1 MSEPT
6 IVMVEPATVAVLGMT
21 GSFAQ
26 IPEGYGRL
34 YGWVTAHGLQPA
46 GMPSAVYLTMPD
58 IPEGDAV
65 WELWAPVGGDVPEA
79 EADETGIAVR
89 HVPGFEAVSVMHIG
103 PYDSIPPTY
112 EAAMRWMTEQG
123 HQMAGPPM
131 ERYYSDPEK
140 VPPEEYQT
148 EVLLPVRQAG

>member
-6 IVMVEPATVAVLGMT
+6 IVAVGPTTVAVLRMT

-34 YGWVTAHGLQPA
+34 YAWVTAHGLQPV

-58 IPEGDAV
+58 VPESDAI
-65 WELWAPVGGDVPEA
+65 WELWAPVGAGVPEA
-79 EADETGIAVR
+79 EADESGIAIR
-89 HVPGFEAVSVMHIG
+89 HVPGYEALSVMHVG
-103 PYDSIPPTY
+103 PYDSIAPTY
-112 EAAMRWMTEQG
+112 EAAMQWMGIQG
-123 HQMAGPPM
+123 YQMDGPPM
-131 ERYYSDPEK
+131 ERYYSDPDE

-148 EVLLPVRQAG
+148 EVLLPVSKLG

>member
-6 IVMVEPATVAVLGMT
+6 IITVEPAVVAVLSMT

-34 YGWVTAHGLQPA
+34 YGWVAAHGLQPV

-58 IPEGDAV
+58 MPESDAV

-79 EADETGIAVR
+79 EADESGIAIR
-89 HVPGFEAVSVMHIG
+89 HVPGYQALSVMHIG

-112 EAAMRWMTEQG
+112 EAAVTWMAAQG
-123 HQMAGPPM
+123 YQMAGPPM
-131 ERYYSDPEK
+131 ERYYSDPDE
-140 VPPEEYQT
+140 VPPEQYQT
-148 EVLLPVRQAG
+148 EVLMPVAKIG